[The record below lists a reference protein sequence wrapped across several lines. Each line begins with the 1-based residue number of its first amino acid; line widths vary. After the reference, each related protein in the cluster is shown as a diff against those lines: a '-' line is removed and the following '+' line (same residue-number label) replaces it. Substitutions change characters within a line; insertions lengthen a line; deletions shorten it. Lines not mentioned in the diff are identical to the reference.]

1 MAPFFESSM
10 SLCLLVIDYFIE
22 VFLSTYLISNDKVV
36 IDCETLLILL
46 VVIILDIELVA
57 LVEVDWIV

>member
-46 VVIILDIELVA
+46 VVMILDIELVA